1 MTEQDMPKK
10 LGRYEIVSPLGKG
23 AMGIVY
29 EGFDPTIKRRVAIK
43 TARRE
48 LMSDT
53 EHAEEL
59 LARFIREAQAAGALN
74 HPNLVT
80 VLDVGEE
87 EGTFFIAME
96 FLEGEDLGKVLK
108 RTKRIDPAQA
118 VEICAT
124 VCDALDH
131 AHEKGI
137 VHRDIKPSNVVMLSD
152 GRVKITDFGIA
163 YLSDTTLTKDG
174 TLIGTPYY
182 MSPEQFTGQKVD
194 GRADL
199 FSVGVMLYEMITGEK
214 PFQGEALTT
223 VMHHVLESEPI
234 PPHKLNVLLEECT
247 TQVVM
252 KALCKKPS
260 QRYSR
265 GRAMAKA
272 LRECLEPNPDPEVL
286 QFGECEG
293 GETAIISSKAV
304 ANANNATQTGVKTP
318 DEARSGAKTLVSKVG
333 TLPEAASGE
342 LAGEDV
348 PEERKTAEKK
358 KAALF
363 VGVGTLA
370 ILIAALLYALQGPG
384 ALGPGPD
391 VPSWGKVQVIT
402 NYPDMSLDEQ
412 PQAKITVSDD
422 EDQILTGKWGGQATP
437 VKLENIETVGG
448 GVTFELAP
456 PVTSSIVVRAMPLG
470 GGYEPEVLQTS
481 RAPDKPGQM
490 YEAAFDFRRTQ

>member
-1 MTEQDMPKK
+1 MPKK
-10 LGRYEIVSPLGKG
+10 LGRYEIVRPLGKG

-59 LARFIREAQAAGALN
+59 LARFVREAQAAGALN

-108 RTKRIDPAQA
+108 RTKKIEPAQA
-118 VEICAT
+118 IEICAT

-137 VHRDIKPSNVVMLSD
+137 VHRDIKPSNVVMLND

-163 YLSDTTLTKDG
+163 YLSDTTLTRDG

-234 PPHKLNVLLEECT
+234 PPHKLNMFLEECT

-304 ANANNATQTGVKTP
+304 ADANVTTHTGVKTP
-318 DEARSGAKTLVSKVG
+318 VEADSGAKTQVPKVG
-333 TLPEAASGE
+333 TILEGASAE
-342 LAGEDV
+342 LDAGDILDEKKSAGKK
-348 PEERKTAEKK
+348 KTAV
-358 KAALF
+358 F
-363 VGVGTLA
+363 WGVGALA
-370 ILIAALLYALQGPG
+370 AMLAALLYVFLAPG
-384 ALGPGPD
+384 GAGPGPD
-391 VPSWGKVQVIT
+391 EPSWGKVQVIT
-402 NYPDMSLDEQ
+402 NYPGMSLDEQ

-422 EDQILTGKWGGQATP
+422 EDQILTGKWGGQAAP
-437 VKLENIETVGG
+437 AKLENIETVGG
-448 GVTFELAP
+448 GVTFELVP
-456 PVTSSIVVRAMPLG
+456 RVTGNIIVYATPLT
-470 GGYEPEVLQTS
+470 GGYEPEKLQTFS
-481 RAPDKPGQM
+481 SPDKPGQM
-490 YEAAFDFRRTQ
+490 YEAAFDFRSIQ